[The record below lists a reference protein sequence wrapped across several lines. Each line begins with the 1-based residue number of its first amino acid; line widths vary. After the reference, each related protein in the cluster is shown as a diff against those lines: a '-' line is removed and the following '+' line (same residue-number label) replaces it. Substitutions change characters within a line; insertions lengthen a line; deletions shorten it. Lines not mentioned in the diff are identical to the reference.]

1 MSKNKKKKNK
11 YLHIVDDNLNNN
23 LNDEKEIKDLF
34 VNANTPLSA
43 AKKIWRVNKDLDIIW
58 IKDVNTNEIYHFS
71 PSTWTDNKGK
81 KFK

>member
-11 YLHIVDDNLNNN
+11 YLHIVDDNLNN
-23 LNDEKEIKDLF
+23 EKEIKDLF

-58 IKDVNTNEIYHFS
+58 IKDVNTNDIPRAKHITVWRNYVFRGS
-71 PSTWTDNKGK
+71 V
-81 KFK
+81 

>member
-11 YLHIVDDNLNNN
+11 YLHIVDDNLNN
-23 LNDEKEIKDLF
+23 EKEIKDFF

-58 IKDVNTNEIYHFS
+58 IKDFNSNEIYHFS

>member
-1 MSKNKKKKNK
+1 MPKNNKKKNR
-11 YLHIVDDNLNNN
+11 YLHIVDDDLN
-23 LNDEKEIKDLF
+23 EIKDFF

-58 IKDVNTNEIYHFS
+58 IKDVNTNDIYHFS